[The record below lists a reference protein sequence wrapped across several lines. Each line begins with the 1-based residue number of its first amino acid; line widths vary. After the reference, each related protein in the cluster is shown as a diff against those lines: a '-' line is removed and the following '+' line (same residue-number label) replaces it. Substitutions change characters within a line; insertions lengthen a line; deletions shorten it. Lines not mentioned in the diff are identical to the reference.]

1 MRTASITA
9 VASLVSLTLVV
20 ACGSESG
27 PLGFKLQ
34 AMSFANS
41 EWSEPVN
48 LGAVVNS
55 NVLDA
60 APTLSKDGLSL
71 YLTSNRPGGFGGN
84 DLWVSHRDC
93 EDCAWGTPVNLGPV
107 INSPAI
113 ENRASLS
120 SDGHLLFFFSD
131 RSGGHGST

>member
-55 NVLDA
+55 NVFDA

-71 YLTSNRPGGFGGN
+71 YLTSTRPGGYGG
-84 DLWVSHRDC
+84 DDPWGFPPGCGDC
-93 EDCAWGTPVNLGPV
+93 PPRNPGKPRAAINKPPTPNKT
-107 INSPAI
+107 SP
-113 ENRASLS
+113 
-120 SDGHLLFFFSD
+120 
-131 RSGGHGST
+131 SGGRHPP

>member
-71 YLTSNRPGGFGGN
+71 YFTSNRPGGFE
-84 DLWVSHRDC
+84 VK
-93 EDCAWGTPVNLGPV
+93 
-107 INSPAI
+107 
-113 ENRASLS
+113 
-120 SDGHLLFFFSD
+120 
-131 RSGGHGST
+131 